1 MAADKA
7 PAGRKQLLVVDDD
20 RLVLSLMASGL
31 TDAGYEVTTADSAE
45 DAEAWL
51 ASGSAPTWRFLTC
64 ACRARAACIWR
75 SDCANWITS
84 RS

>member
-45 DAEAWL
+45 DAE
-51 ASGSAPTWRFLTC
+51 
-64 ACRARAACIWR
+64 
-75 SDCANWITS
+75 
-84 RS
+84 